1 MYESFYKLDKTPF
14 SATPDPDF
22 FFTSAGHREAL
33 AALIYGIQ
41 YRKGF
46 ISLIGE
52 VGTGKT
58 TVLRSYIHSRYAKN
72 LKLIYV
78 FNPKLNYD
86 SFLTVV
92 LREFTKEI
100 PDAEVEKADLLHRYL
115 VAYYEKGINVVI
127 VIDEAQNT
135 PAETLESMRMLSN
148 IETTKHKLVQIVL
161 AGQPELET
169 VLASHSLRQLR
180 QRLALNIRLSALSRQ
195 ESLEYIAHRTMR
207 AGGTDRLFSDA
218 ALDWIVDHGEGI
230 PRKIN
235 MICDNALITGFGS
248 DQFPIG
254 LDVLKEI
261 EPDLK
266 LLGVSRTGKWPQ
278 RLSPATF
285 DEMVTENLV
294 DNASSDASSEYHE
307 STLDSSTSDIRP
319 AHHKLSAESIEF
331 PDETRIEV
339 EKAITAV
346 SNQKSPS
353 AHGVNAAD
361 KLAQEGSSSSKDQ
374 IKQKVLADSTHGGT
388 EIDSI
393 DLQSSNESGASG
405 HSKTTPSL
413 DVVENEYERVDY
425 GTVRIVPRDSSAL
438 KGVSENNSAEQ
449 IEKFEKR
456 LESQTTADAAGDK
469 DLSFETRSN
478 LFNHAL
484 VKNDNAGDEK
494 TESEHSVNTTPQGG
508 DSNATRTE
516 DPSDRDT
523 TTAAQSDGDSSRNE
537 VEGAVV
543 KKPSTGSVEQ
553 KNAKRDGSEDDDFD
567 PVAYVRT
574 NRVVKAS
581 RPLQRFKKF
590 W

>member
-1 MYESFYKLDKTPF
+1 MYESFYKLEKTPF

-115 VAYYEKGINVVI
+115 VAYYEKNINVVI

-180 QRLALNIRLSALSRQ
+180 QRLALNIRLNALSRQ

-207 AGGTDRLFSDA
+207 AGATDQLFSDA

-254 LDVLKEI
+254 IDVLKEI

-278 RLSPATF
+278 RLGPATF
-285 DEMVTENLV
+285 DEMVTENSI
-294 DNASSDASSEYHE
+294 DNPSADDSNEKDGSAVGSSMSVIH
-307 STLDSSTSDIRP
+307 P
-319 AHHKLSAESIEF
+319 APHKLSAESIEF
-331 PDETRIEV
+331 PEDTRVDV
-339 EKAITAV
+339 ENAVDAVLDQHQPPARGVGIDKAVDSI
-346 SNQKSPS
+346 QEMKSS
-353 AHGVNAAD
+353 V
-361 KLAQEGSSSSKDQ
+361 KDQ
-374 IKQKVLADSTHGGT
+374 IKRKVLGDSARGGA
-388 EIDSI
+388 EIDGI
-393 DLQSSNESGASG
+393 DITVSSNGGGEGGLSG
-405 HSKTTPSL
+405 HSNVTPSL
-413 DVVENEYERVDY
+413 DTTTNEQERGDY

-438 KGVSENNSAEQ
+438 KGTSESHSAEQ

-456 LESQTTADAAGDK
+456 LESQTNGDWAGDN
-469 DLSFETRSN
+469 DLLFETRSN
-478 LFNHAL
+478 LFNHTL
-484 VKNDNAGDEK
+484 IKNEGSGQAESSVEK
-494 TESEHSVNTTPQGG
+494 SDKEAESSTSFVADASDQEIRAKIESDDEHSPGMKE
-508 DSNATRTE
+508 SSIS
-516 DPSDRDT
+516 SDK
-523 TTAAQSDGDSSRNE
+523 E
-537 VEGAVV
+537 VD
-543 KKPSTGSVEQ
+543 
-553 KNAKRDGSEDDDFD
+553 AKRDGDEEDDLD

-581 RPLQRFKKF
+581 RSNQRFKKF